1 MLLITRRTGESVV
14 INGMIEMTVVE
25 VRGGRVKVGFEY
37 PQGNTVYRKELFVKI
52 QEENRHAV
60 SSLGGNLGNILKN
73 LNKKEDEEK

>member
-25 VRGGRVKVGFEY
+25 VRGGRVKIGFEY

-52 QEENRHAV
+52 QEENRNAV
-60 SSLGGNLGNILKN
+60 SSLGGNLGNILKKI
-73 LNKKEDEEK
+73 NKKDEEK

>member
-25 VRGGRVKVGFEY
+25 VRGGRVKIGFEY

-52 QEENRHAV
+52 QEENRSAV

-73 LNKKEDEEK
+73 MNKKDEEK